1 MTGPTIQRV
10 LRGNIGDVCND
21 GRSVNHE
28 IVVDAQLFG
37 MPQLALDRNVA
48 SEGQFKLF
56 RSTLLSWVISST

>member
-1 MTGPTIQRV
+1 MFA
-10 LRGNIGDVCND
+10 ND

-28 IVVDAQLFG
+28 IVVDAQLCG